1 MLQTLLHHKLTSE
14 ESEAISS
21 NKEDS
26 CTSSVF
32 GLLQYL
38 PDELFLSILK
48 ESCGNLASFPD
59 DIGRIQEVLFWKKF
73 YSAHL
78 PRVQQKYVEPDVIIE
93 TENYSIIIEAKK
105 YDGIRQQDFG
115 QWEREIL
122 VVEDYHKRKKITKG
136 IIFIAVGGADH
147 SKARNCKLTN
157 FLKKHQLYITSWI
170 SLSDAI
176 HKAIVKISDQEEL
189 NHQLRLLKDAD
200 KALKHFGHFKT
211 IWLNTIA
218 PYRINTI
225 NTSSLFFWNN
235 HDNETND
242 KLDYVPL
249 KGFCP
254 DKYKLSICNISKLW
268 NKNPH

>member
-1 MLQTLLHHKLTSE
+1 MLQSLLHHKLTTE
-14 ESEAISS
+14 ENEAISS

-48 ESCGNLASFPD
+48 ESCGNLSSFPD
-59 DIGRIQEVLFWKKF
+59 DFGRIQDVLFWKKF

-78 PRVQQKYVEPDVIIE
+78 SRVQRKYVEPDVIIE
-93 TENYSIIIEAKK
+93 TEYYSIIIEAKK

-122 VVEDYHKRKKITKG
+122 VVEDRHKKEKSSKS
-136 IIFIAVGGADH
+136 IIFIAIGG
-147 SKARNCKLTN
+147 TN
-157 FLKKHQLYITSWI
+157 YSRDTDYSINNKNYKIHITSWI

-176 HKAIVKISDQEEL
+176 HKAIAKITNQEEL

-225 NTSSLFFWNN
+225 TTSSLFYWNN
-235 HDNETND
+235 HDNEPSD
-242 KLDYVPL
+242 KLEYVPL

-254 DKYKLSICNISKLW
+254 DEYKLSICNISKLW
-268 NKNPH
+268 NTNRQ

>member
-1 MLQTLLHHKLTSE
+1 MLQSLLHHKLTTE
-14 ESEAISS
+14 ENEAISS

-32 GLLQYL
+32 GVLQYL

-48 ESCGNLASFPD
+48 ESCGNLSSFPD
-59 DIGRIQEVLFWKKF
+59 DLGRIQDIFFWKKF

-78 PRVQQKYVEPDVIIE
+78 SRVQRKYVEPDVIIE

-115 QWEREIL
+115 QWKREIL
-122 VVEDYHKRKKITKG
+122 VVEDRNKKEKSSKS
-136 IIFIAVGGADH
+136 IIFIAIGGTNYSRDTNH
-147 SKARNCKLTN
+147 SIN
-157 FLKKHQLYITSWI
+157 KKDYKIHITSWI

-211 IWLNTIA
+211 IWLNTLASDKIKTT
-218 PYRINTI
+218 NL
-225 NTSSLFFWNN
+225 SSLFYY
-235 HDNETND
+235 HENEPCE
-242 KLDYVPL
+242 KLEHKPL
-249 KGFCP
+249 KGFCT
-254 DKYKLSICNISKLW
+254 DNYKLSICNISKLW
-268 NKNPH
+268 NKIQH

>member
-1 MLQTLLHHKLTSE
+1 MLQALLHRKLTSE
-14 ESEAISS
+14 EQIAISA

-32 GLLQYL
+32 GVLQYL
-38 PDELFLSILK
+38 PDDLLINILK
-48 ESCGNLASFPD
+48 DSCGNLTSFPD

-78 PRVQQKYVEPDVIIE
+78 PRVRQKYVEPDVIIE

-122 VVEDYHKRKKITKG
+122 VVEDYYKRNKITKG
-136 IIFIAVGGADH
+136 IIFIAVGGTEH
-147 SKARNCKLTN
+147 SKIRDHKLTS
-157 FLKKHQLYITSWI
+157 FLKKHQLHITSWI

-176 HKAIVKISDQEEL
+176 HKAIVKIADQEEL
-189 NHQLRLLKDAD
+189 DHQWRLLKDAD

-211 IWLNTIA
+211 IWLNTLPNIKIS
-218 PYRINTI
+218 PLDNKSLYYRWKTYDNKKLEDFYKNHNKIIITEINQ
-225 NTSSLFFWNN
+225 
-235 HDNETND
+235 
-242 KLDYVPL
+242 
-249 KGFCP
+249 
-254 DKYKLSICNISKLW
+254 LW
-268 NKNPH
+268 KPNL